1 MCATPMR
8 AASARYF
15 KDLEPEDLLK
25 FGLIPEFVGRLPVIA
40 TLEDLDE
47 DALVTILTE
56 PKNALVK
63 QYQRLFELEDAQADL
78 HRRRLKAIAKR
89 AIERKTGA
97 RGLRS
102 IMEDILLDTMFDL
115 PGMRQGVEEVVVNEE
130 AVTSDC
136 TAMGLMIYAERRFNG
151 EAEASRVSPDWHG
164 WLHHTFNE
172 PPSKAPLPHKPW
184 EKPHEE
190 NLTGTPLAYAPAGS
204 IRRGQ
209 PQERRD
215 YEAWS
220 PE

>member
-1 MCATPMR
+1 M
-8 AASARYF
+8 
-15 KDLEPEDLLK
+15 
-25 FGLIPEFVGRLPVIA
+25 GLINSLLRA
-40 TLEDLDE
+40 
-47 DALVTILTE
+47 VTWW
-56 PKNALVK
+56 N
-63 QYQRLFELEDAQADL
+63 
-78 HRRRLKAIAKR
+78 
-89 AIERKTGA
+89 GA
-97 RGLRS
+97 RLNTLIYTSRKGVKVG
-102 IMEDILLDTMFDL
+102 EDD
-115 PGMRQGVEEVVVNEE
+115 QGNTFYE
-130 AVTSDC
+130 TRD
-136 TAMGLMIYAERRFNG
+136 GKRRWVIFNG